1 MYDTTSKWSATA
13 AGTDSGATATQAAG
27 GANTQHFVTS
37 VSGHVDAESI
47 ITIKDGTTVVWE
59 TKVDISVEGTSF
71 SFNGFCI
78 PITPNAAA
86 NGAIASSSADCQVNI
101 DGYTRP

>member
-37 VSGHVDAESI
+37 VSGHVDADSI

-59 TKVDISVEGTSF
+59 TKVDISVEGPSF
-71 SFNGFCI
+71 SFNVFCI

>member
-1 MYDTTSKWSATA
+1 MYDTTSRWSVTA

-27 GANTQHFVTS
+27 GANTQHFVTTI
-37 VSGHVDAESI
+37 SGHTDADSI
-47 ITIKDGTTVVWE
+47 ITIKDGTTIVWQ
-59 TKVDISVEGTSF
+59 TKVDVSVEGISF

-78 PITPNAAA
+78 PISPNATA
-86 NGAIASSSADCQVNI
+86 NGVIATSSSDCQVNI